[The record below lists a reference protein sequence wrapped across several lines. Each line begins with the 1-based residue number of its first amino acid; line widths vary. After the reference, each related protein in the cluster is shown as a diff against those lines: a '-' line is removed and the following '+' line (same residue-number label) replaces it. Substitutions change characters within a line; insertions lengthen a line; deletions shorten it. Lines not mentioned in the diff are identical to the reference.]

1 MIKNIYKLIKSFFVN
16 NKSYFLLGIILIV
29 GLGSLYRLGVSHG
42 RSMAKQEY
50 IALEAQQ
57 AMDTLSQFIEST
69 KQLAKAAND
78 ASYSLSRQIVE
89 RKLYDEQ
96 SNQAL
101 QDALNKTANDRSYCV
116 FDDSVLRFIDS
127 ARANA
132 AQATTHGFT
141 STTDGTMRITRKTTK

>member
-1 MIKNIYKLIKSFFVN
+1 MIRNIGKLIKSFFVGSKN
-16 NKSYFLLGIILIV
+16 YFLLGIILVV
-29 GLGSLYRLGVSHG
+29 GFGALYRLGISHG
-42 RSMAKQEY
+42 KSMVKQKY

-69 KQLAKAAND
+69 KQLTKAAND
-78 ASYSLSRQIVE
+78 ASYSLSQQIVE

-96 SNQAL
+96 STQAL
-101 QDALNKTANDRSYCV
+101 QDALNKTANDRSHCV
-116 FDDSVLRFIDS
+116 FDDSVLQFIDS
-127 ARANA
+127 ARENA